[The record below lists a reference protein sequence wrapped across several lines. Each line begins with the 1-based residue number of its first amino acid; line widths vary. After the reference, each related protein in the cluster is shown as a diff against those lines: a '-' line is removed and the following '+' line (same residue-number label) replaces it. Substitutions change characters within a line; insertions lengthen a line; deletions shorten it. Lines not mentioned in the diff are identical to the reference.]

1 MSQKRKCL
9 PQSQTKRTLIQKQA
23 YMLKFKKKRKR
34 KFINNLITDDNQFE
48 VKASVTLNMDGVP
61 HFNG

>member
-1 MSQKRKCL
+1 MS
-9 PQSQTKRTLIQKQA
+9 STISNQTYINSKASLYAEIKN
-23 YMLKFKKKRKR
+23 KKKRT
-34 KFINNLITDDNQFE
+34 FINNLITDDNQFE

>member
-1 MSQKRKCL
+1 MS
-9 PQSQTKRTLIQKQA
+9 STISNQTYINSKASLYAEIK
-23 YMLKFKKKRKR
+23 KKKKRT
-34 KFINNLITDDNQFE
+34 FINNLITDDNQFE

>member
-1 MSQKRKCL
+1 MS
-9 PQSQTKRTLIQKQA
+9 STISNQTYINSNASLYAEI
-23 YMLKFKKKRKR
+23 YKKKKR

>member
-9 PQSQTKRTLIQKQA
+9 PQSQTKHTLIQKQA
-23 YMLKFKKKRKR
+23 YMLKFKKKG
-34 KFINNLITDDNQFE
+34 KFINNLITDDNQCE

>member
-1 MSQKRKCL
+1 
-9 PQSQTKRTLIQKQA
+9 
-23 YMLKFKKKRKR
+23 MLKFKKKKKR

>member
-1 MSQKRKCL
+1 MS
-9 PQSQTKRTLIQKQA
+9 STISNQTYINSKASLYAEI
-23 YMLKFKKKRKR
+23 KKKKI
-34 KFINNLITDDNQFE
+34 INNLITDDNQFD

>member
-9 PQSQTKRTLIQKQA
+9 PQSQTKHTLIQKQA
-23 YMLKFKKKRKR
+23 YMLKFKKKGQ
-34 KFINNLITDDNQFE
+34 FIHNLITDDNQCE
-48 VKASVTLNMDGVP
+48 VKASVTLNMDVVP

>member
-1 MSQKRKCL
+1 MS
-9 PQSQTKRTLIQKQA
+9 STISNQTYINSKASLYAEIKN
-23 YMLKFKKKRKR
+23 KKKR